1 MLSLDAQHQND
12 PKGKIMFLEITG
24 FLIDDSED
32 DSLKFEL
39 DVDPEFEQGV
49 MKALGWESL
58 EAEADGEL
66 PLTATQVEAIAAVIK
81 KPLPMDLDLFI
92 GVRP

>member
-1 MLSLDAQHQND
+1 
-12 PKGKIMFLEITG
+12 MFLEITG

-49 MKALGWESL
+49 MKVLGWESL

-66 PLTATQVEAIAAVIK
+66 PLTATQVEAIAALIK

>member
-1 MLSLDAQHQND
+1 ML
-12 PKGKIMFLEITG
+12 LEITG

-49 MKALGWESL
+49 INALGWESL
-58 EAEADGEL
+58 EAEAYGEL
-66 PLTATQVEAIAAVIK
+66 PLTAAQVEAIAAVIK

>member
-1 MLSLDAQHQND
+1 
-12 PKGKIMFLEITG
+12 MFLEITG

-49 MKALGWESL
+49 MKVLGWESL